1 MYINENT
8 PNYTFLETSHQ
19 DASIDDGD
27 PMVVVTTNVM
37 HDYVV
42 SRYRFS
48 NGRSHLNLAKFRW
61 TFSRYAHNF
70 CVGLDYEDY
79 ESSNRIYVQRR
90 SGWC

>member
-1 MYINENT
+1 MKTLQTIHFWKPLIKTRLSTY
-8 PNYTFLETSHQ
+8 
-19 DASIDDGD
+19 GD

-48 NGRSHLNLAKFRW
+48 TGCSHLNLAKFRW

-70 CVGLDYEDY
+70 CVGLDYEEY
-79 ESSNRIYVQRR
+79 ESSNRIYVQRW

>member
-1 MYINENT
+1 MKTLQTIHFWKPLIKTHLSTY
-8 PNYTFLETSHQ
+8 
-19 DASIDDGD
+19 GD

-48 NGRSHLNLAKFRW
+48 TGCSHLNLAKFRW

-70 CVGLDYEDY
+70 CVGLDCEEY